1 MRKEESSQFNPENCE
16 LPSEFIGE
24 RVLLRPYQISDASA
38 LLEVYVSSREHLRP
52 WIGRVD
58 DIQSLSDAETAVK
71 QSRST
76 WFDRTDLVVAIFD
89 RETGRLLGESGFG
102 MGESGFG
109 TYWDSLKFELGF
121 WLRASAEGCGYMTEA
136 NILLCDWA
144 FTDLLA
150 QRVFMD
156 CDFRNLRSIAVA
168 RRLGLKEVKRPES
181 QELRLFEMTA
191 DEYMDAPWIKK

>member
-38 LLEVYVSSREHLRP
+38 LLEVYVESREHFRP

-71 QSRST
+71 QGRSI

-89 RETGRLLGESGFG
+89 RETGRLLGESGL
-102 MGESGFG
+102 G
-109 TYWDSLKFELGF
+109 TYWDSLEFELGF
-121 WLRASAEGCGYMTEA
+121 WLRASAQGCGYMTEA

-150 QRVFMD
+150 QRVFMQ
-156 CDFRNLRSIAVA
+156 CDFHNLRSIAVA
-168 RRLGLKEVKRPES
+168 RRLGLKEVKHPES